1 MISVLLLSL
10 LVKFEELLTIRIVPD
25 TQLEALLI
33 HVNIVKVQ
41 VAALH
46 EVGEDFL
53 NHLHADRL
61 TFYREVLCKVKVAE
75 VYSWGQKLALIK
87 DW

>member
-10 LVKFEELLTIRIVPD
+10 LVKFEELLTVRVVPD
-25 TQLEALLI
+25 AQLEALLV

-53 NHLHADRL
+53 HHLHADRL
-61 TFYREVLCKVKVAE
+61 TLYCEVLCEVKVTEINA
-75 VYSWGQKLALIK
+75 WGQKLALVEYR
-87 DW
+87 